1 MLKRLR
7 DFSAK
12 KFMPQVAKQAI
23 VMSIL
28 TAGGSIFYAEPA
40 SSQILPEVWATLGS
54 VDDLVSYGAG
64 VRFAGTGIEVGTG
77 EEGATG
83 ADFLTFIGLP
93 VVSPYLGIGYYSG
106 DENIAYSIGAHFSA
120 GKVVLGGGYHSVRGI
135 NGKLG
140 FQF

>member
-7 DFSAK
+7 GFSQQTFVSLLAACALTVCATPAYSQLL
-12 KFMPQVAKQAI
+12 PQ
-23 VMSIL
+23 
-28 TAGGSIFYAEPA
+28 
-40 SSQILPEVWATLGS
+40 VWATVGS

-83 ADFLTFIGLP
+83 GDFLTFVTFP
-93 VVSPYLGIGYYSG
+93 VVSPYVGIGYYSG
-106 DENIAYSIGAHFSA
+106 DETIAYSGGVHIGIE
-120 GKVVLGGGYHSVRGI
+120 KLVIGGGYHSVRGV

-140 FQF
+140 FKF